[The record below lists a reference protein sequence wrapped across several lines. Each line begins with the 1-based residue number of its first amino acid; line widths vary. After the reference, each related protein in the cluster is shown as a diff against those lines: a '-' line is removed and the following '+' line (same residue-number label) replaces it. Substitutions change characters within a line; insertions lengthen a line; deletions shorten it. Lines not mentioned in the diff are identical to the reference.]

1 MSAFPALPERLDLTN
16 LPGALDPLLLA
27 LRGQALARTPASATG
42 LSEEEPLVIS
52 GSHLRYF
59 DSAALAALVGL
70 IREGSELGF
79 RVRFEHLPE
88 GLVSLASIYGL
99 HAELGASRA

>member
-1 MSAFPALPERLDLTN
+1 
-16 LPGALDPLLLA
+16 LLLA
-27 LRGQALARTPASATG
+27 LRGQALARTPARGCTPASGRTLAPATG
-42 LSEEEPLVIS
+42 LAEEEPLVIS
-52 GSHLRYF
+52 GSRLRYF

-88 GLVSLASIYGL
+88 GLVSLASVYGL
-99 HAELGASRA
+99 HAEFGASRA